1 MFYKIPGNNFLE
13 INRELEIKRVDG
25 LAITSSDFT
34 IPENAADKIEIE
46 ISNVKIS
53 IGRGKL
59 FLISYFGLLLP
70 EEFTCFLDRYVF
82 IKQTKKQ
89 MLARLDEDGK
99 QKDLSNILD
108 YEITFKHPIYI
119 NKRYRLIPAFPK
131 YMMDKSGNIVNIET
145 GKSIAPYVSDKFKKE
160 NKHYPGVYLQKEGFF
175 TKAYKLHRLVA
186 SVWVENDNWDE
197 KQFVNHKDG
206 NKTNW
211 HSSNLEWVSHSENN
225 KHAVD
230 NKLREDNVPVKMR
243 DSLNGNESI
252 HNSIADAFLFIGARQ
267 RSAMHALLQRNNG
280 LYIYKERYEI
290 RYLSDKTDFL
300 SKTKDIGEI
309 VNSLKIGSIDYEM
322 KNIKTGTIHSGI
334 AARLSKI
341 TGIAGVLIGR
351 SAFRKTIIKD
361 WMIRKKKNDN
371 PEWNVDDYIVPR
383 NTPIFIEALDPLTNK
398 VMHVFASARKAG
410 EGLGVKDKK
419 TVQKRML
426 AGKLVGGF
434 LLRRQAA

>member
-1 MFYKIPGNNFLE
+1 MKKYNIIPGNDKLLINLE
-13 INRELEIKRVDG
+13 GRVKNIYSKDKLDELVKFDRENIILDMYGQERKVDKKWLTLICQYG
-25 LAITSSDFT
+25 FVMPCGFEEKIFEYRFREAYVGDSAFVAKTSKTRLPFEVVFENPVYYSAKFRI
-34 IPENAADKIEIE
+34 IPEFPEYAVSENKEFLDITT
-46 ISNVKIS
+46 
-53 IGRGKL
+53 GKL
-59 FLISYFGLLLP
+59 LDILP
-70 EEFTCFLDRYVF
+70 V
-82 IKQTKKQ
+82 
-89 MLARLDEDGK
+89 
-99 QKDLSNILD
+99 
-108 YEITFKHPIYI
+108 
-119 NKRYRLIPAFPK
+119 
-131 YMMDKSGNIVNIET
+131 
-145 GKSIAPYVSDKFKKE
+145 E
-160 NKHYPGVYLQKEGFF
+160 NKDFYPRVSLRHPFF
-175 TKAYKLHRLVA
+175 PHKVNRLAHVLVCQTWHKNE
-186 SVWVENDNWDE
+186 SF
-197 KQFVNHKDG
+197 KQFPLVNHKDG

-252 HNSIADAFLFIGARQ
+252 HSSIADAFLFVGARQ
-267 RSAMHALLQRNNG
+267 RSAMHALLERNNG

-309 VNSLKIGSIDYEM
+309 VNNLKIGSIDYEM

-334 AARLSKI
+334 AARLSKL

-371 PEWNVDDYIVPR
+371 PEWNVDDYTVPR

-398 VMHVFASARKAG
+398 VMHVFTSARKAG
-410 EGLGVKDKK
+410 EGLGIKDKK